1 MNTNILITHCKKKNI
16 TRNFFHL
23 FHVFITLPFLH
34 SPKDNYYSEFYVYH
48 FLVFF
53 KFFHQMYVCLNNAL
67 FIFASLHKCNHKVT
81 WILLLTI
88 PFVRWSHIDVFVVIN
103 LFSLLCNIS
112 LDDSIS
118 ITLLLLDIGAIS
130 GFLVLFWIYKYL
142 LLYDLA
148 VLNVY
153 TMFR

>member
-23 FHVFITLPFLH
+23 FHVFLLHCLFSPHQKITTILNSMFTIFL
-34 SPKDNYYSEFYVYH
+34 F
-48 FLVFF
+48 FF
-53 KFFHQMYVCLNNAL
+53 KFFCQMYVLLNNAL

-88 PFVRWSHIDVFVVIN
+88 PFVRWIHTDLFVVVN

-118 ITLLLLDIGAIS
+118 IILLLLDVGMIS
-130 GFLVLFWIYKYL
+130 GFLVLSWIYKTFY
-142 LLYDLA
+142 Y
-148 VLNVY
+148 
-153 TMFR
+153 MI